1 MKVLFIVDLQK
12 QFKDSFGE
20 YEKCL
25 EYISAN
31 RDSYDKIIA
40 TLFTQKNPNPNY
52 IRKLGWEGCSDVDE
66 SDFEFDLNDVT
77 VITKNGYGL
86 PYYDFDPNDEYFVMG
101 CDADACV
108 MAICFNLWDKGIDFT
123 VLSDYVYTTGKISKN
138 EILKMYKRNFGLP
151 K

>member
-31 RDSYDKIIA
+31 RSSYDKIIA

-52 IRKLGWEGCSDVDE
+52 IRKLDWEGCSDVDE
-66 SDFEFDLNDVT
+66 SDLEFALNDVT

-86 PYYDFDPNDEYFVMG
+86 PDYDFDPNDEYFVMG

-108 MAICFNLWDKGIDFT
+108 MAICFNLWDKGMNFT
-123 VLSDYVYTTGKISKN
+123 VLSDYVYTTGKIPKN